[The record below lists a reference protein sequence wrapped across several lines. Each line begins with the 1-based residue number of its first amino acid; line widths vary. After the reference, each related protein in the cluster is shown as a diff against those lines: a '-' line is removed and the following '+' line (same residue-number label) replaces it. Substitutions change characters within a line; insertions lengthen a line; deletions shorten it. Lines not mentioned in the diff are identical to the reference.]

1 MRYEISL
8 TNKTNSLML
17 NNLRLEVIMMQD
29 LEFIIKQGNI
39 VGCLTSFSVLISCSN
54 FVGK

>member
-39 VGCLTSFSVLISCSN
+39 VGCLTSFSERPN
-54 FVGK
+54 FMF